1 MRVKALLSLLL
12 ITLAVVASGCTSSG
26 TNTTLETPGET
37 AISGFNAVGSTTLLL
52 VITDDEIHNA
62 YLIAKND
69 SEILIVPENYDVG
82 LEIKDNKASITQ
94 KELWVFW
101 SEPNNVIRVEKL
113 KSSKGFTFKAKEI
126 YGNNLV
132 SQAFGVKTIPSEYKE
147 LLKGLPSYEPLDKLP
162 SNFEVARK
170 VSLSE
175 LAKGITIDEI
185 INNYPKL
192 NDTKSFSD
200 KYAFFVIVNGG
211 GAGPSSSAYT
221 GEIIPLLKADLWY
234 EIELQGPINNAVVGG
249 PPKEQ
254 RSVAVAI
261 PIEAVS
267 KDTSVELEY
276 NPNSKKGTVTVK
288 NLKTTD
294 GYAIVVTLG

>member
-1 MRVKALLSLLL
+1 MKAKALLSILL
-12 ITLAVVASGCTSSG
+12 IALAVVASGCTGSASTSTSNG
-26 TNTTLETPGET
+26 TSTPSNSIET
-37 AISGFNAVGSTTLLL
+37 ANLLL
-52 VITDDEIHNA
+52 VTTDDNIQTA
-62 YLIAKND
+62 YLVIRNNT
-69 SEILIVPENYDVG
+69 EILTVPVNYDVG
-82 LEIKDNKASITQ
+82 LNITDNKVLITTQ

-101 SEPNNVIRVEKL
+101 IEPNNVIRVEKL
-113 KSSKGFTFKAKEI
+113 KSSQGFTFKAKEI

-170 VSLSE
+170 VPLSE

-185 INNYPKL
+185 INNYPTL
-192 NDTKSFSD
+192 NDSNSFSG
-200 KYAFFVIVNGG
+200 KYAFSVVVNGG
-211 GAGPSSSAYT
+211 GAGAAGSYT
-221 GEIIPLLKADLWY
+221 GEIIPLLKAELWY
-234 EIELQGPINNAVVGG
+234 NIELQGQTNNAVVGG

-276 NPNSKKGTVTVK
+276 DPNSKKGTVTVK

-294 GYAIVVTLG
+294 GYAIVVTLR